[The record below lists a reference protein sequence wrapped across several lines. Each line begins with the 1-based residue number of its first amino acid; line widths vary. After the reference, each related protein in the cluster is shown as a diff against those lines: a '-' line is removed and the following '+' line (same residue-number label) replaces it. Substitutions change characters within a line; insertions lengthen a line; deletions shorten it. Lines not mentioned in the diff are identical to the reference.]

1 MVSSRSLSEVV
12 SSQGRFIAAKK
23 KEQLR
28 TPSQTHRAPR
38 CPPPS
43 LPARLLQARLPRRR
57 GRLLET
63 LSHAAA
69 RAGLATPP
77 SAGGAPPPLRVPS
90 LATLQA
96 PPPWD
101 GVAFYWLIRGG
112 GPTLA
117 NGRRKASAEAWERG
131 RTPGSREWRAG
142 GDLQRRERAQAGRA
156 LGAGVSGAGL
166 PGFGPSC
173 ASHNLSRRRVSTLG
187 LKNNR

>member
-43 LPARLLQARLPRRR
+43 LPARLLQAPLPRRR

-96 PPPWD
+96 PPLWD

-112 GPTLA
+112 RTHAGQWPPKSVGRGVGTGPAHLGAGSGALA
-117 NGRRKASAEAWERG
+117 VTCRGGSGRRPGEHSGRG
-131 RTPGSREWRAG
+131 CRARTPGVWTLLCKPQS
-142 GDLQRRERAQAGRA
+142 
-156 LGAGVSGAGL
+156 L
-166 PGFGPSC
+166 PPSFYP
-173 ASHNLSRRRVSTLG
+173 RF
-187 LKNNR
+187 KE

>member
-12 SSQGRFIAAKK
+12 SSQGRFIAAK

-43 LPARLLQARLPRRR
+43 LPAPLLQAPLPRRR

-69 RAGLATPP
+69 RAGMATPP

-96 PPPWD
+96 PPLWN
-101 GVAFYWLIRGG
+101 GVAFYWLIWGG

-117 NGRRKASAEAWERG
+117 NGGRKASAEAWERG
-131 RTPGSREWRAG
+131 RTPGSREWRSG
-142 GDLQRRERAQAGRA
+142 GDLRGGSGRRRESPRGGGVGR
-156 LGAGVSGAGL
+156 GL
-166 PGFGPSC
+166 PGFGPFY
-173 ASHNLSRRRVSTLG
+173 ASHNLSRRVSTLR